1 MEKNMRKTMLIVA
14 GLATAIGVGGCAR
27 ETTRDAL
34 RGGGIGAAGGAVA
47 GALIPGVSVVEGA
60 AIGAAGGAAIGAATS
75 EGDRKW
81 RRDNRGREYYI
92 DKNGNRI
99 YRDRR

>member
-1 MEKNMRKTMLIVA
+1 MRKMILIAA
-14 GLATAIGVGGCAR
+14 GLTTAISVGGCAR

-34 RGGGIGAAGGAVA
+34 RGGGFGAAGGAVA
-47 GALIPGVSVVEGA
+47 GALIPGIGVAEGA

-75 EGDRKW
+75 EGDRNW

-92 DKNGNRI
+92 DRDGNRI
-99 YRDRR
+99 YRR

>member
-1 MEKNMRKTMLIVA
+1 MRKMMLVVA
-14 GLATAIGVGGCAR
+14 GLATATAVGGCTR

-60 AIGAAGGAAIGAATS
+60 AVGAAGGAAIGAATS

-92 DKNGNRI
+92 DKHGNRI
-99 YRDRR
+99 YR